1 MTKKLRNEDDMK
13 KKITSLQYELNSLS
27 DKIGRAQ
34 RDSISLSAQ
43 KQYDTKKRQLH
54 FLKRVDRAM
63 KSLPI
68 NKRREYFQTI
78 QRGEV
83 SMVGIEKNPSSTNI
97 KEKIVL
103 STQKS

>member
-43 KQYDTKKRQLH
+43 K
-54 FLKRVDRAM
+54 
-63 KSLPI
+63 
-68 NKRREYFQTI
+68 
-78 QRGEV
+78 
-83 SMVGIEKNPSSTNI
+83 
-97 KEKIVL
+97 
-103 STQKS
+103 